1 MALMHFDA
9 VSTPARQ
16 SAPKMAPVLR
26 ESVSVSSLPS
36 QTKTHLLKDSAD
48 WGWSEVRDYAVSSIE
63 TKFGVF
69 PRDARKEAG
78 IFKRF
83 CVQYGADSGAIA
95 RYAFETMDGWWMN
108 SPVSVNRFCKGSDPY
123 FSTPILARINS

>member
-1 MALMHFDA
+1 MTLMHFDA

-26 ESVSVSSLPS
+26 ETVSVTALPS
-36 QTKTHLLKDSAD
+36 QSKTHLLKANAD
-48 WGWSEVRDYAVSSIE
+48 WGWGEVRDYVVSSIE
-63 TKFGVF
+63 AKFGTF
-69 PRDARKEAG
+69 PRDSRKEAG

-83 CVQYGADSGAIA
+83 CVQYGADSGPIA

-108 SPVSVNRFCKGSDPY
+108 SPVSVNRFCKGSDAY
-123 FSTPILARINS
+123 FATPILARITS